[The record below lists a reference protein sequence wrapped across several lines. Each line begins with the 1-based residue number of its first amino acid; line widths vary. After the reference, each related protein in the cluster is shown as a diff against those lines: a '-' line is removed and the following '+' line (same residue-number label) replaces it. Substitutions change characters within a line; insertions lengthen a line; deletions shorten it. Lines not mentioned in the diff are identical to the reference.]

1 MCCFS
6 YVIGDVLSEV
16 YGYRA
21 TNRVILLGFA
31 MEALACLVLWTAKV
45 LPPAEFYPNQEAFAT
60 IVESITTLMVAGLA
74 GYLVG
79 QTLNALVVVR
89 MKKRSKERHLWARLV
104 GSTVIG
110 EFADSLVFCSIAAT
124 ALGIHTFG
132 QLATYTALGWVFKSV
147 VEIVMLPV
155 TYRVIAY
162 IKKNEPTYTQA
173 K

>member
-1 MCCFS
+1 M
-6 YVIGDVLSEV
+6 D
-16 YGYRA
+16 RQ
-21 TNRVILLGFA
+21 
-31 MEALACLVLWTAKV
+31 V

-124 ALGIHTFG
+124 ALGIHTLG